1 MKNLSH
7 NIVSI
12 LYAMKEMIGSHLNEI
27 EKGEILS
34 LEERL
39 LRDELVLRKSQAQA
53 DRVLKMIKRIN
64 EALKIS
70 GKPGRPTNDASLKPI
85 WVRAVHLIQQEM
97 VTHGIEFVDRIPADF
112 PQVNCRPSDLKEIFY
127 QLIRNAIRAL
137 PGHGKIILRAQ
148 LALSAGSQPQAI
160 LAISDTGPGITAANL
175 SSIFHPFFT
184 TKSNGEGNG
193 LGLYLTKEL
202 VIKNGGT
209 ITVSTFES
217 QGTTFTI
224 QLPLHPLKSENPASL
239 VPAESAIL

>member
-70 GKPGRPTNDASLKPI
+70 GKPGRRMNDASLKPI
-85 WVRAVHLIQQEM
+85 LVPAVHL
-97 VTHGIEFVDRIPADF
+97 
-112 PQVNCRPSDLKEIFY
+112 L
-127 QLIRNAIRAL
+127 
-137 PGHGKIILRAQ
+137 
-148 LALSAGSQPQAI
+148 
-160 LAISDTGPGITAANL
+160 
-175 SSIFHPFFT
+175 
-184 TKSNGEGNG
+184 
-193 LGLYLTKEL
+193 
-202 VIKNGGT
+202 
-209 ITVSTFES
+209 
-217 QGTTFTI
+217 
-224 QLPLHPLKSENPASL
+224 
-239 VPAESAIL
+239 